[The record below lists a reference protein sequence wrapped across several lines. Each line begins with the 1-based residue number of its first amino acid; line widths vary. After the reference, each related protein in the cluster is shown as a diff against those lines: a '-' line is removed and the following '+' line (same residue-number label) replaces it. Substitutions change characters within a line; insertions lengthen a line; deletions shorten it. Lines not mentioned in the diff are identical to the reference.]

1 MSDCWTAHFWVRTQ
15 QGIILCQ
22 RCGVWYTQ
30 PWTAVDAPSAARAI
44 IRMNTCSAP
53 NQDEMTMPNPDAE
66 HWKTKYDR
74 LCEILNEQTPLYE
87 ALKAENER
95 LQVLIKGLA
104 ETMSRVY
111 CRLQCADVPRDPW
124 QNEVSVWLIHGSVRD
139 WTDPEMHGGDHSVSE
154 RDAAG
159 MQAVIEALY
168 KNKQPAPSASAEDK
182 S

>member
-1 MSDCWTAHFWVRTQ
+1 
-15 QGIILCQ
+15 
-22 RCGVWYTQ
+22 
-30 PWTAVDAPSAARAI
+30 
-44 IRMNTCSAP
+44 
-53 NQDEMTMPNPDAE
+53 
-66 HWKTKYDR
+66 
-74 LCEILNEQTPLYE
+74 
-87 ALKAENER
+87 
-95 LQVLIKGLA
+95 
-104 ETMSRVY
+104 MSRVY

-154 RDAAG
+154 RDAAA